1 MKLLKSK
8 TGDKMTNTLAN
19 AKLGIFIFLG
29 SVILVV
35 IIFLL
40 GNKDQLFASTFTV
53 RANFKNTEGLRNGAS
68 VRFGGIDV
76 GAVKNIQIVS
86 DTGVSVEVTMRVK
99 EEVRRFIKKDSRAS
113 IETEGLVGNK
123 VVMLTMGSE
132 GAEEILDGGRI
143 LSKEPLSFADIIEE
157 TQGIMAYTKDMTKN
171 MAEIVY
177 KVNKGE
183 GTIGKILND
192 NKLYNA
198 ATNLTNTADRNL
210 NSISDDMK
218 DVIALFDNLGNGVK
232 DVVGNINAIVT
243 KIDTVLEGVSEGKG
257 LLGSLVSDKGKEGKS
272 LNQIL
277 DNLIVVTEDAKTS
290 ASRLSENMEAL
301 KHNWLF
307 KSYFEERGYWDKDEF
322 ENQIDTK
329 IIELNDKIKLLDEKI
344 LELKSIEKK

>member
-1 MKLLKSK
+1 MN
-8 TGDKMTNTLAN
+8 NTLAN

-40 GNKDQLFASTFTV
+40 GNKDQLFASTYTIK
-53 RANFKNTEGLRNGAS
+53 ANFKNTEGLRNGAS

-76 GAVKNIQIVS
+76 GAVKSIQIVS
-86 DTGVSVEVTMRVK
+86 DTSVSVEVTMRVK
-99 EEVRRFIKKDSRAS
+99 EEIKNFIKKDSRAS

-123 VVMLTMGSE
+123 VVMLTMGSPNS
-132 GAEEILDGGRI
+132 EIIKDGGRI

-192 NKLYNA
+192 DKLYTA
-198 ATNLTNTADRNL
+198 ATNLTNTADKNL

-218 DVIALFDNLGNGVK
+218 GVISLFDNLGNGVK
-232 DVVGNINAIVT
+232 DVVSNINQIVNR
-243 KIDTVLEGVSEGKG
+243 IDTVLIGVSDGKG

-277 DNLIVVTEDAKTS
+277 DNIVVVTEEAKTS

-307 KSYFEERGYWDKDEF
+307 KSYFEERGYWDTEEYEKQLDS
-322 ENQIDTK
+322 K
-329 IIELNDKIKLLDEKI
+329 IIELNNKIKLLDAKI
-344 LELKSIEKK
+344 LELKSIENRTN